1 MSGGRKAAIGVGVVV
16 VIIVAGLAFL
26 LWPRSATEITE
37 DEAVESFRD
46 RTTTS
51 QKAAEDADAT
61 SGRSTPRPGVY
72 TYAAEGAEDVKLGPL
87 PAENR
92 TLPPTLTAVAVAAGN
107 GCFDWTVNLF
117 TQHTE
122 DTRYCTEPVLSF
134 ESHNKHQT
142 IGAISPTATIT
153 CDPKALLPKDA
164 EEGTPT
170 TTPLKCSLELT
181 GGPKAVT
188 ATLDGTATWDGSTE
202 KLTVDGTDV
211 ATRPI
216 KMHFPVTGDI
226 TGTWDE
232 TIWWSADHLPV
243 RIERSFHLAGP
254 ATFNEESKLQ
264 LTSLE
269 PTS

>member
-1 MSGGRKAAIGVGVVV
+1 MSGGRKAAIGAGVVV
-16 VIIVAGLAFL
+16 AVMVAGLAFV
-26 LWPRSATEITE
+26 LWPRGATEVTKE
-37 DEAVESFRD
+37 EAVEGFRD
-46 RTTTS
+46 RSTTTEKGS
-51 QKAAEDADAT
+51 D
-61 SGRSTPRPGVY
+61 SGPTRTVPRPGVY

-92 TLPPTLTAVAVAAGN
+92 TLPATVTAVAVDAGN

-122 DTRYCTEPVLSF
+122 DNRYCTDPVLSF
-134 ESHNKHQT
+134 ESQKKHQT

-153 CDPKALLPKDA
+153 CDPKALLPDDA

-170 TTPLKCSLELT
+170 STPLNCSLELS
-181 GGPKAVT
+181 GGPRAVN
-188 ATLDGTATWDGSTE
+188 ATLTGTATWDGTTE
-202 KLTVDGTDV
+202 KIDVSGTDV
-211 ATRPI
+211 VTRPI
-216 KMHFPVTGDI
+216 KMSFPVTGDI

-232 TIWWSADHLPV
+232 TTWWSADHLPV
-243 RIERSFHLAGP
+243 RVERSFHLAGM

-269 PTS
+269 PSS